1 MANLEEGAPSDKQEA
16 TAAPTMDVES
26 LQRKKYKTSELPL
39 TQDQQTT
46 IQNLLVAF
54 KKKGAFDNYRKKI
67 WAEFN
72 ESVCISAYQSPT
84 LVLIGALR
92 AFINPPYV

>member
-1 MANLEEGAPSDKQEA
+1 MADAEEIKEGAPPDDKQALET
-16 TAAPTMDVES
+16 TAAIKTPIMDVES

-39 TQDQQTT
+39 TQDQQNA

-67 WAEFN
+67 WAEFS
-72 ESVCISAYQSPT
+72 ESVGPT
-84 LVLIGALR
+84 AHFLVME
-92 AFINPPYV
+92 